1 MSLNCIIAMGD
12 RLQGREDRPQEM
24 TSSEQQETTGDT
36 NSQNTGETLY
46 KLTTTVFNQN
56 YKRTFKT
63 TLIGLILW

>member
-46 KLTTTVFNQN
+46 KLNTAEFNQN
-56 YKRTFKT
+56 YKLT
-63 TLIGLILW
+63 TLIGLIL

>member
-46 KLTTTVFNQN
+46 KLNTAEFNQN
-56 YKRTFKT
+56 YKLT

>member
-24 TSSEQQETTGDT
+24 TSSEQQETSGDT

-46 KLTTTVFNQN
+46 KLNTAEFNPN
-56 YKRTFKT
+56 YKQTFKM
-63 TLIGLILW
+63 TLTGLI